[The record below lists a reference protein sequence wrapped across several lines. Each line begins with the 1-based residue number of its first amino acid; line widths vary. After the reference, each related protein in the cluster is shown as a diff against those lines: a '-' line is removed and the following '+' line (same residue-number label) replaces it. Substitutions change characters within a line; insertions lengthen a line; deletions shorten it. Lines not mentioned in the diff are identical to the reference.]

1 MFHGASPLSLGPIT
15 SNAIA
20 SRTPRTPL
28 GPINPNL
35 VDVTTLVTPPD
46 DSTKRGTHVEKN
58 VNSTRTASHLEL
70 CVLRSQHLRARL
82 SGATSPKE
90 EGGVITPRA
99 KENTIVLGFEQRE
112 KSPLGVVPAVAE
124 NGRNVNDQVEEMQK
138 RVKTLEEVRSEK
150 ITQLANLEVG

>member
-1 MFHGASPLSLGPIT
+1 
-15 SNAIA
+15 
-20 SRTPRTPL
+20 
-28 GPINPNL
+28 
-35 VDVTTLVTPPD
+35 
-46 DSTKRGTHVEKN
+46 
-58 VNSTRTASHLEL
+58 
-70 CVLRSQHLRARL
+70 
-82 SGATSPKE
+82 
-90 EGGVITPRA
+90 VITPRA